1 MVFIQSI
8 DRKGRYE
15 FRSIQKSCKMRSV
28 YKNQIR
34 AKQENNDTCK
44 SVIHTQQSSQPGE
57 EQFCEDCIGCLW

>member
-1 MVFIQSI
+1 MVFIQSN

-15 FRSIQKSCKMRSV
+15 FRAVQKSCKIRSM

-44 SVIHTQQSSQPGE
+44 SVIHTQHFSKVRNFTMSKCP
-57 EQFCEDCIGCLW
+57 LHAAR